1 MKYARLY
8 FLLPLVEGA
17 LILVGASIAGGAL
30 GLFADARLRAV
41 IPGLVVFLA
50 LLAGFG
56 WLSWLAW
63 RRPESLERWLA
74 QATPKLTRPAVYWT
88 LVIVLSILSLLGLY
102 LLPLF
107 AQVFAQV
114 SVFRI
119 YHLIFPFLLWA
130 VLLIMQTLVALR
142 LLRHGTSFS
151 GFAAYHR
158 MFVVWGIAGLFLLAL
173 ALIVKYAVTPDFVGW
188 GAPGV
193 IMLGSQVLLALAL
206 AIGLLALI
214 LLAIKGLRRLFPPGE
229 RIQPGLLIDIAVV
242 LLLWAASVW
251 QWSSQPLRPTWFN
264 PRPVEPNME
273 YYPYSDSVAYDVS
286 AQRLLMGA
294 GFEPE
299 VIRPVYSGFLA
310 LAQAVSG
317 IDYHSV
323 ANWQVVV
330 LALIPALLYL
340 LARMLHHR
348 LSGLLLGV
356 LMIIQQTNSLRLAG
370 IIDVSNAKMVMSD
383 MPAQLGAILFCLLL
397 VAWLQ
402 APASRKLYP
411 LLAGGV
417 LAIFILVRTQ
427 FAIFIPVLPFLAWLT
442 YRGQP
447 RRWLRPSLLFLA
459 ALLIALS
466 PWIVRSFA
474 ATQSLLSDPEPQGL
488 LFRYSTFASAEGQG
502 NPEEL
507 AGPDNPPAGEA
518 VVQGLLSQPLG
529 LVKVMAAHYLNN
541 HASTLFTLPTVF
553 HIPELFADTIRYP
566 WQPYF
571 WIRFGE
577 RSGSL
582 LDNVERTQYWAT
594 PRPHTLPP
602 LWLPLISGLAL
613 IGLGFAAARQKSRV
627 AVWTP
632 VLLALLY
639 NVGNAVARLSGWR
652 FNLPVDWVGLLFY
665 AIGLVQ
671 LLFLA
676 GVLFSNRAFPRRIRV
691 LPDPEQDAAAAQRP
705 YPKGQALALC
715 LAFFL
720 FVAIFPL
727 AERLIPYR
735 FAGMTAESTL
745 AELKAEGV
753 FEQAGVDWELIQSRL
768 QAEGA
773 GLYLGR
779 AFYPR
784 HYDFTEGSE
793 SVKTP
798 AFRWRPYSRL
808 GLLLEPH
815 DKDVVLPL
823 RYPPQDFPNAGDVL
837 VLGCNYD
844 DYLRADLV
852 VTLGE
857 PRQVLASSRLND
869 WDCTTP

>member
-1 MKYARLY
+1 
-8 FLLPLVEGA
+8 
-17 LILVGASIAGGAL
+17 
-30 GLFADARLRAV
+30 
-41 IPGLVVFLA
+41 
-50 LLAGFG
+50 
-56 WLSWLAW
+56 
-63 RRPESLERWLA
+63 
-74 QATPKLTRPAVYWT
+74 
-88 LVIVLSILSLLGLY
+88 
-102 LLPLF
+102 
-107 AQVFAQV
+107 
-114 SVFRI
+114 
-119 YHLIFPFLLWA
+119 
-130 VLLIMQTLVALR
+130 MQTLAALR
-142 LLRHGTSFS
+142 LLRHGTSLA
-151 GFAAYHR
+151 GFAAYR
-158 MFVVWGIAGLFLLAL
+158 GMFVVWGLAALFLLVL
-173 ALIVKYAVTPDFVGW
+173 ALLVKYTVTPDFVGW

-193 IMLGSQVLLALAL
+193 IMLASQVLLALAL
-206 AIGLLALI
+206 AIGLLALT
-214 LLAIKGLRRLFPPGE
+214 LLVIKGLRRLFPPGG
-229 RIQPGLLIDIAVV
+229 RIRPGLLIDIAVV
-242 LLLWAASVW
+242 LLLWAGAVW
-251 QWSSQPLRPTWFN
+251 QWNDQPLRPTWFN
-264 PRPVEPNME
+264 PRPVEPNLE

-323 ANWQVVV
+323 AGWQVFV

-340 LARMLHHR
+340 LAKMLHHR

-356 LMIIQQTNSLRLAG
+356 LAIIQQTNSLRLAG
-370 IIDVSNAKMVMSD
+370 IIDVSNAKMYMSD
-383 MPAQLGAILFCLLL
+383 TPAQLGAILFCLLL

-427 FAIFIPVLPFLAWLT
+427 FAIFIPVLPLLAWLT

-447 RRWLRPSLLFLA
+447 RRWLQPSLLFLA
-459 ALLIALS
+459 ALLIALA
-466 PWIVRSFA
+466 PWIVRSLV

-488 LFRYSTFASAEGQG
+488 LFRYSTFASEEGQG

-582 LDNVERTQYWAT
+582 LDNVERSQYWAT
-594 PRPHTLPP
+594 PRPHTVPP

-632 VLLALLY
+632 LILALLY

-665 AIGLVQ
+665 TIGLVQ

-676 GVLFSNRAFPRRIRV
+676 GVLFSNRAFPRRIRA
-691 LPDPEQDAAAAQRP
+691 LPDPAEITTGMETRPTLTSRAGFNPAGQRISLDAGAGRLPGFLPVRGHLPARRKPDPLSLCRHDCRVDPGRTAGQGGLRAGRRGLGADPVPPASRRRRPVPGAGLLPAALRFHHRQRIGQDA
-705 YPKGQALALC
+705 G
-715 LAFFL
+715 
-720 FVAIFPL
+720 FPL
-727 AERLIPYR
+727 APIQPPG
-735 FAGMTAESTL
+735 FPAGT
-745 AELKAEGV
+745 
-753 FEQAGVDWELIQSRL
+753 
-768 QAEGA
+768 
-773 GLYLGR
+773 
-779 AFYPR
+779 PR
-784 HYDFTEGSE
+784 
-793 SVKTP
+793 
-798 AFRWRPYSRL
+798 
-808 GLLLEPH
+808 
-815 DKDVVLPL
+815 
-823 RYPPQDFPNAGDVL
+823 
-837 VLGCNYD
+837 
-844 DYLRADLV
+844 
-852 VTLGE
+852 
-857 PRQVLASSRLND
+857 
-869 WDCTTP
+869 